1 MGNKTVGSK
10 TEALERRSLMRRW
23 LPHPLLTCVL
33 ILLWMLL
40 LNTFSVGGLV
50 VGVVLGLVIP
60 RITSNF
66 WPERPPV
73 KAYGKA
79 LAYLGLV
86 AWDVVVANLHVAR
99 LILFRRTD
107 QLNVRWVTMPLDLRS
122 PEAITVLAGTITMT
136 PGTVS
141 CDLSA
146 DGRSL
151 LVHCLDAPDAEE
163 AVRQMKERYEARL
176 KEIFP

>member
-1 MGNKTVGSK
+1 M
-10 TEALERRSLMRRW
+10 ADRSDNDGRSFMQRW
-23 LPHPLLTCVL
+23 LPHPLLTVVL
-33 ILLWMLL
+33 IALWMLL
-40 LNTFSVGGLV
+40 LNNFSAGGLLMGSLL
-50 VGVVLGLVIP
+50 GVVIP
-60 RITSNF
+60 IITSNF

-79 LAYLGLV
+79 FSYMALV
-86 AWDVVVANLHVAR
+86 AWDVVVANLQVAR
-99 LILFRRTD
+99 LILFRRAD
-107 QLNVRWVTMPLDLRS
+107 ELHVRWVTVPLELRS

-176 KEIFP
+176 MEIFP

>member
-1 MGNKTVGSK
+1 M
-10 TEALERRSLMRRW
+10 
-23 LPHPLLTCVL
+23 
-33 ILLWMLL
+33 
-40 LNTFSVGGLV
+40 
-50 VGVVLGLVIP
+50 
-60 RITSNF
+60 
-66 WPERPPV
+66 
-73 KAYGKA
+73 
-79 LAYLGLV
+79 
-86 AWDVVVANLHVAR
+86 VVANLQVTR
-99 LILFRRTD
+99 LILFRPAARLD
-107 QLNVRWVTMPLDLRS
+107 VRWVVLPLELRS

-163 AVRQMKERYEARL
+163 AVRAMKDRYEARL